1 MKKIYLIFLLLSCF
15 SLVLISFIN
24 SKKDALIYTENS
36 NNLKKLIDDSI
47 KPHCSNNLNT
57 SYKNL
62 INPYKEFIINIPNS
76 RKWSRNLY
84 KAYVQNSSVITEN
97 YKKRF
102 DAFINFKKSKN
113 EICQLPARIRIS
125 GDLKDHIQLKNGDIF
140 SSLDISLKE
149 GNINGITKFKLFLP
163 STRNGSSEVFISLF
177 LKEMGYLSP
186 RTNFVNVTLN
196 NRKFKMIFQE
206 KATKEMLEHNK
217 LR

>member
-97 YKKRF
+97 YKK
-102 DAFINFKKSKN
+102 DLMHLLISKN
-113 EICQLPARIRIS
+113 LKMRHVNYLQELGFLEI
-125 GDLKDHIQLKNGDIF
+125 
-140 SSLDISLKE
+140 
-149 GNINGITKFKLFLP
+149 
-163 STRNGSSEVFISLF
+163 
-177 LKEMGYLSP
+177 
-186 RTNFVNVTLN
+186 
-196 NRKFKMIFQE
+196 
-206 KATKEMLEHNK
+206 
-217 LR
+217 